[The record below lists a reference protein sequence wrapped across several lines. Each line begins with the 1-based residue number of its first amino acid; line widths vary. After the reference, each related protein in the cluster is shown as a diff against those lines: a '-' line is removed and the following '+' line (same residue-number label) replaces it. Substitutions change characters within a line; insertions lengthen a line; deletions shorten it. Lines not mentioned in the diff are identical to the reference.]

1 MQCADITLKE
11 SRVHGTKF
19 FPCGLYQRK
28 KEDPL
33 TAMQYHWH
41 DEIEIIHFEC
51 GRASLRI
58 GTETYSL
65 NEESFFFVNCGE
77 PHMLTW
83 ETPCCE
89 SALVLEARGF
99 CTEQYS
105 NLGLKVGYLVANG
118 SVALPRMLPR
128 GSQCF
133 EQVRQ
138 EYNDIVSEFS
148 KFGYSDSST
157 GQILIG
163 NKGAQSVIYGGYM
176 KILGYLSAGNY
187 LQAKLE
193 DHNYEIIKKVVE
205 YIRANYTKHLYIS
218 ELARIANMNEQYFC
232 RFFKKHLGKT
242 PTAYINA
249 YRIQQATLL
258 LETTD
263 VPITT
268 LCFECGFNNLGHFIN
283 QFKFIYGVTPLQ
295 FRKSCI
301 TATQDNSQ
309 KG

>member
-28 KEDPL
+28 TEDPL
-33 TAMQYHWH
+33 TIMQYHWH

-51 GRASLRI
+51 GKASLRI
-58 GTETYSL
+58 GTETYTL
-65 NEESFFFVNCGE
+65 NEESFFFINRGE
-77 PHMLTW
+77 PHVVTW
-83 ETPCCE
+83 ETPCRQ
-89 SALVLEARGF
+89 SALVLDAKSF
-99 CTEQYS
+99 CTEQ
-105 NLGLKVGYLVANG
+105 LKIGYLVANG
-118 SVALPRMLPR
+118 GVALPRTLSR
-128 GSQCF
+128 DNQYF
-133 EQVRQ
+133 ERVRQ

-148 KFGYSDSST
+148 KFGHSDSST

-187 LQAKLE
+187 LQAKFE

-268 LCFECGFNNLGHFIN
+268 LCFECGFNNLGHFFS
-283 QFKFIYGVTPLQ
+283 QFKSIYGITPLQ

-301 TATQDNSQ
+301 TAAQDNSQ